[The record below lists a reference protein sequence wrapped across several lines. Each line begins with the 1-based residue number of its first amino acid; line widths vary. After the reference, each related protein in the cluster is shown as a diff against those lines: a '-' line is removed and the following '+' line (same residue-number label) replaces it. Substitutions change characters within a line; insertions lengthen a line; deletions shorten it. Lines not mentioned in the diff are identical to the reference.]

1 MIEKLASMQTQI
13 RNQEKTIK
21 TQDQKIRERDEE
33 ILNLKKELQNQERTK
48 AKNQSYLELKVQK
61 EVDQINENKKRQR
74 KGKHDNQTK

>member
-33 ILNLKKELQNQERTK
+33 ILNLKKQLQSQERTK
-48 AKNQSYLELKVQK
+48 AKNQSYIESKVQK
-61 EVDQINENKKRQR
+61 EVDQINENKKRQM